1 MEVLSKTKTTNFM
14 RMSRSQSCTKAFNA
28 MAVMYSL
35 SRESVTSV
43 VSARTL
49 ITVKLVR
56 NALVMNIL
64 S

>member
-1 MEVLSKTKTTNFM
+1 MSKRKSYM
-14 RMSRSQSCTKAFNA
+14 KVFNA